1 MERAVFEVEF
11 EDPEEWSTEFYGRM
25 KSQLKLLCQVGGDD
39 DDNDRDYG
47 YYDDDHDDGD
57 DE

>member
-1 MERAVFEVEF
+1 MFEVEF

-25 KSQLKLLCQVGGDD
+25 KSQLKLLCQVGGDHHD
-39 DDNDRDYG
+39 HDG
-47 YYDDDHDDGD
+47 YDGYDDVD